1 MIIAM
6 LTKMMLMKRS
16 RRRSRRRRR
25 RRMMRRRSRMPD
37 KTRIPT
43 AIVISNHV
51 MQFVQLDRHWIVIMI
66 VIGIIIMTTIT

>member
-1 MIIAM
+1 MMIAM
-6 LTKMMLMKRS
+6 LTKMML
-16 RRRSRRRRR
+16 RRRR

-51 MQFVQLDRHWIVIMI
+51 MQFVQLDRHWIIIMIIIDIIMI
-66 VIGIIIMTTIT
+66 VIGIIVMTTSIT

>member
-16 RRRSRRRRR
+16 RRRSR